1 MPLRPRN
8 KRLLPFLMPHR
19 LHSLSHNLCLRR
31 NQKRLTELHLKFL
44 TNE

>member
-1 MPLRPRN
+1 MPLRPRY

-19 LHSLSHNLCLRR
+19 PNSLSHNLCLCR
-31 NQKRLTELHLKFL
+31 NQKRPTELHLKFL